1 MTSLSYGEIEG
12 FYVGQID
19 IFCGTTFLSSTIIS
33 DWASLSFDQ
42 DGDQEVYPWSIP
54 QLDVWKS

>member
-19 IFCGTTFLSSTIIS
+19 IFCGTIGILSGTIFL
-33 DWASLSFDQ
+33 DWASVTFDQ
-42 DGDQEVYPWSIP
+42 DGDQKVYPWSIP
-54 QLDVWKS
+54 QLEV